1 MRDVIIIGAGPAGSS
16 LAYYLAKEGIE
27 VLLIDKARFP
37 RYKPCAGAF
46 SVSLDNLLDFSL
58 KEVIESTHSSMIF
71 KKNDKEFKL
80 LFDFPVI
87 YLVNRKHFDYLLL
100 KKALETGASLTE
112 GVNAIE
118 IKKNSVITDAGEFC
132 GNIIV
137 GADGGGSL
145 VRRQGNYKRIKT
157 WLKTISA
164 DIPSDKYNEIIFD
177 FSWTKR
183 GYAWIFPK
191 KNTLSIG
198 LGDHPKNLK
207 QEERVLSKFL
217 NYYNLP
223 YPEKTYKYTYP
234 LFSSPEPLSWRN
246 TILIGDAAAL
256 SNPVSGGGIY
266 NGIES
271 AYIASRVIKLNLSKG
286 IPLKYYQRLLKR
298 HFFPLLTI
306 SGAFN
311 ILFIKKP
318 IEILKAGK
326 FFFYWLTKHFSS
338 YKPPF

>member
-16 LAYYLAKEGIE
+16 LAYYLAKEGID
-27 VLLIDKARFP
+27 VLLIDRAHFP

-46 SVSLDNLLDFSL
+46 SVSLESLFDFSL
-58 KEVIESTHSSMIF
+58 KGVIESTHSSMIF
-71 KKNDKEFKL
+71 KKNRKEFKL

-87 YLVNRKHFDYLLL
+87 HLVNRKYFDYLLL
-100 KKALETGASLTE
+100 KKALECGASISE
-112 GVNAIE
+112 GVKAIE
-118 IKKNSVITDAGEFC
+118 IKKNRVITDSGDFE

-145 VRRQGNYKRIKT
+145 VRRHGNYKRTKT

-164 DIPSDKYNEIIFD
+164 DITSDKYNEIIFD

-183 GYAWIFPK
+183 WYAWIFPK

-207 QEERVLSKFL
+207 EGEKVLRKFL
-217 NYYNLP
+217 DYYNLP

-266 NGIES
+266 NSIES
-271 AYIASRVIKLNLSKG
+271 AYIASRVIKLNLSRG
-286 IPLKYYQRLLKR
+286 IPLTYYQRLLNR
-298 HFFPLLTI
+298 HFFPMLTI
-306 SGAFN
+306 SGIFN
-311 ILFIKKP
+311 CLFIKKP

-338 YKPPF
+338 DKPPF

>member
-16 LAYYLAKEGIE
+16 LAYYLAKEGID
-27 VLLIDKARFP
+27 VLLIEKTNFP

-46 SVSLDNLLDFSL
+46 SVSLENFFDFSL
-58 KEVIESTHSSMIF
+58 KGVIENTHSSMVF

-87 YLVNRKHFDYLLL
+87 HLVNRKHFDYLLL
-100 KKALETGASLTE
+100 KKALECGAILTE
-112 GVNAIE
+112 GVKAIG
-118 IKKNSVITDAGEFC
+118 IKKNRVITDSGEFS

-137 GADGGGSL
+137 GADGGGSI
-145 VRRQGNYKRIKT
+145 VRRKGNYKRIKT

-164 DIPSDKYNEIIFD
+164 DIPSNKYNEIIFD

-183 GYAWIFPK
+183 WYAWIFPK
-191 KNTLSIG
+191 KNILSIG

-207 QEERVLSKFL
+207 EGEKVLRKFL
-217 NYYNLP
+217 DHYNLP
-223 YPEKTYKYTYP
+223 YPEKTYKYIYP

-266 NGIES
+266 NSIES

-286 IPLKYYQRLLKR
+286 IPLKYYQRLLNK
-298 HFFPLLTI
+298 HFFPMLTI
-306 SGAFN
+306 SGIFN
-311 ILFIKKP
+311 SLFIKKP
-318 IEILKAGK
+318 IEILKAGE
-326 FFFYWLTKHFSS
+326 FFFYWLTKYFSS
-338 YKPPF
+338 DKPPF